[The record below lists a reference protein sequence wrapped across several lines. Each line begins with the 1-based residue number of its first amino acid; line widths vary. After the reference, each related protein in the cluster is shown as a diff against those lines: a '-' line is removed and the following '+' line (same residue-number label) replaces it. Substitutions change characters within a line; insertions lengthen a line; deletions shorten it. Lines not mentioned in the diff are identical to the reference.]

1 MTNPAPFTKWAEKFI
16 ILPTKKRVRFEP
28 HQRALFDHA
37 LAFDSN
43 GILPYSTIVYSCPK
57 KSGKTAINA
66 MLQTYWGYEVEPPN
80 EIITAANK
88 REQAISRA
96 FKEAR
101 GFIERNPAL
110 YAKHHSI
117 TKEQITLRNGSTIL
131 AIPNDFA
138 GEAGSNHGLTCW
150 DELWGFY
157 LERDRRLYEELT
169 PVPTRKNSIRLVTT
183 YAGFQGESLL
193 LEEIYFEI
201 FDEYDNLRPGV
212 TQPLGSNFP
221 AYAKGDLFVYWDHG
235 TFKMPWQ
242 TAAYYNSQR
251 TNLRANTYLRLHE
264 NRWVTSESGL
274 FDMDEWDA
282 CVNPEHKPPLPDKRI
297 SLWVAADASTK
308 KDRSAVVSVYRD
320 GPKIKLGPKRFWQPS
335 SSDPMDLEHTMEAY
349 IMGLHK
355 GFRLNSVKY
364 DPFQFHRS
372 AMTLAKKGVP
382 MEEFSQTSGNLT
394 EIGTN
399 IYDLVRYGNIELYPC
414 KDMRFEASCS
424 VAKETARGFQ
434 IRKDKSTQKIDQI
447 VSLAMAALDAVKIED
462 QLFPG
467 FRHAVGQN

>member
-1 MTNPAPFTKWAEKFI
+1 MNPPNFTTWAEQMI
-16 ILPTKKRVRFEP
+16 ILPDKKFVKFQP
-28 HQRALFDHA
+28 HQKVIFDHC
-37 LAFDSN
+37 LAFDDN
-43 GILPYSTIVYSCPK
+43 GKLPYSVIVFSCPK

-66 MLQTYWGYEVEPPN
+66 MLQTYWAFEIEPPN

-101 GFIERNPAL
+101 GFIERNPL
-110 YAKHHSI
+110 LLERTNSI
-117 TKEQITLRNGSTIL
+117 TKENLTLNNGSTIL

-169 PVPTRKNSIRLVTT
+169 PVPTRKNSIRLITT

-201 FDEYDNLRPGV
+201 FDEQGNIKPGIGR
-212 TQPLGSNFP
+212 PLGNNFP
-221 AYAKGDLFVYWDHG
+221 VYTKGDLFVYWDHG

-242 TAAYYNSQR
+242 SQQYYASQR
-251 TNLRANTYLRLHE
+251 RSLRTNTYLRLHE
-264 NRWVTSESGL
+264 NRWVSSESGL
-274 FDMDEWDA
+274 FNMDEWDA
-282 CVNPEHKPPLPDKRI
+282 CVNPEHKPPLPDKSI
-297 SLWVAADASTK
+297 GLWVGVDASTK
-308 KDRSAVVSVYRD
+308 KDKSAIVSVYRD
-320 GPKIKLGPKRFWQPS
+320 GPKIKLGPKRAWQPTAN
-335 SSDPMDLEHTMEAY
+335 DPMDLEHTMESY
-349 IMGLHK
+349 LMELNRGY
-355 GFRLNSVKY
+355 RLISVRY

-372 AMTLAKKGVP
+372 AMTLAKRGLP
-382 MEEFSQTSGNLT
+382 MVESPQTSSFLT

-399 IYDLVRYGNIELYPC
+399 IYDLVRFGNIVLYPC
-414 KDMRFEASCS
+414 RVMRFEATCS

-434 IRKDKSTQKIDQI
+434 IRKEKSTQKIDEI
-447 VSLAMAALDAVKIED
+447 VSLAMSAIDAVRIED

-467 FRHAVGQN
+467 FRRAVGQN